1 MLGAV
6 TKPKLGELLL
16 EAKVLTPDQLDLAL
30 NLPRAPG
37 QKLGHVLV
45 ERGLVSEPLLT
56 QVLSKQLS
64 VPWVSLHHVEF
75 SRPLLDLVPGEL
87 ADRFGL
93 VPILVRSRRGEG
105 DTLIVAMEDPL
116 VDGAVEAIQE
126 VTGLRVKPMI
136 ASRTDVRAAIRIY
149 YGIGEPAPAVLGSP
163 SAIPPSSEARP
174 FPEGPQEVGL
184 DELGAIL
191 EPTPPPGPTFTEAES
206 PLPPVAIS
214 FDSMV
219 PDEVHSFRG
228 DDDDVEPAPAV
239 SEASPVTVPADV
251 LVLSGPE
258 AKGSDP
264 ALGGPRAVQAGV
276 VAGGEAR
283 KKRGRR
289 VTLLDGTTVFVPE
302 RAGAEST
309 AGRERTALELVA
321 TLRALSSGK
330 SAEAGHVDW
339 EPLVGALLSVLLRKR
354 LVADWELVEELR
366 KFAPKSDK

>member
-1 MLGAV
+1 MLADV

-30 NLPRAPG
+30 KLPRAPG
-37 QKLGHVLV
+37 QKLGQVLV

-126 VTGLRVKPMI
+126 VTGLRVKAMI

-149 YGIGEPAPAVLGSP
+149 YGIGEPSPAVVGSP
-163 SAIPPSSEARP
+163 SAIPPSS
-174 FPEGPQEVGL
+174 EGPQEVGL

-191 EPTPPPGPTFTEAES
+191 EPTPPPGATITVDAES
-206 PLPPVAIS
+206 PIPPVAIS

-228 DDDDVEPAPAV
+228 DDDDAELPPVM
-239 SEASPVTVPADV
+239 SEASPATVPADV
-251 LVLSGPE
+251 LSLTGPQ
-258 AKGSDP
+258 AAGSEP
-264 ALGGPRAVQAGV
+264 ALGASPRAS
-276 VAGGEAR
+276 GEAR

-302 RAGAEST
+302 RPGADT
-309 AGRERTALELVA
+309 TPGRERTALELVA

-330 SAEAGHVDW
+330 SAEPGHVDW

-366 KFAPKSDK
+366 KFAPKTDK

>member
-1 MLGAV
+1 MIVAV

-116 VDGAVEAIQE
+116 IDGAVEAIQE

-149 YGIGEPAPAVLGSP
+149 YGIGEPAPAILGSP
-163 SAIPPSSEARP
+163 SAIPPSS
-174 FPEGPQEVGL
+174 EGPQEVGL

-191 EPTPPPGPTFTEAES
+191 EPTPPPGPTFTDATES
-206 PLPPVAIS
+206 PIPPVAIS

-228 DDDDVEPAPAV
+228 DDDDVEPPPAV

-264 ALGGPRAVQAGV
+264 ALVGPRVLGAGV
-276 VAGGEAR
+276 KPGGGEAR

>member
-1 MLGAV
+1 MIVAV

-30 NLPRAPG
+30 KLPRAPG

-116 VDGAVEAIQE
+116 IDGAVEAIQE

-149 YGIGEPAPAVLGSP
+149 YGIGEPAPAVVGSP
-163 SAIPPSSEARP
+163 SAIPPSSE
-174 FPEGPQEVGL
+174 GPQELGL
-184 DELGAIL
+184 DELGAVL
-191 EPTPPPGPTFTEAES
+191 EPTPPPGPTFTEAAES
-206 PLPPVAIS
+206 PIPPVAIS

-228 DDDDVEPAPAV
+228 DDDDVEPPPVV

-264 ALGGPRAVQAGV
+264 ALSGPRVLVAGV
-276 VAGGEAR
+276 APGGEAR